1 MTEGKYKLRLEH
13 LLCQK
18 ERKSLQMKG
27 TCQKELEGTL
37 SEYSLEGLIL
47 TLKLQYFDHL
57 LRRANSLE
65 KTLMLGKIEGRR
77 ERRWQRI
84 RRLDGIIN
92 STDMTLSKL
101 WEIVKDWRAAV
112 HGLAKSRTQLRD
124 WTTAGTRNNFYD
136 PMYDVIVNMV
146 VQAPI
151 QTFLLPFF
159 LMKQKK
165 TDLKVFRLL

>member
-37 SEYSLEGLIL
+37 SDYSLEGLIL

-65 KTLMLGKIEGRR
+65 KILMLGKIEGRQIKG
-77 ERRWQRI
+77 WQRI
-84 RRLDGIIN
+84 RRLDGIIDSMGMSLN
-92 STDMTLSKL
+92 KL
-101 WEIVKDWRAAV
+101 RGMVEDREAWRAAV
-112 HGLAKSRTQLRD
+112 HGVAKSQTWLSN
-124 WTTAGTRNNFYD
+124 WTELPGGPVIKNSSVSAGGTGSILGLGRPHTPQGN
-136 PMYDVIVNMV
+136 
-146 VQAPI
+146 
-151 QTFLLPFF
+151 
-159 LMKQKK
+159 
-165 TDLKVFRLL
+165 